1 MTSAHRGT
9 VPVHRIAVPV
19 SAPVPT
25 GSTNAYLVG
34 EDPALLIDPTDRTDD
49 LDEAVAAAN
58 VEHVAVTHAH
68 PDHVGAVAA
77 YAAETDA
84 TVWCRRGREAR
95 FADATGV
102 DPDRTFVEGTEL
114 PVGDGIGVIDTPGHA
129 PDHVAFET
137 AAGTLCGDVAIA
149 EGSVA
154 VAAPEGDVRA
164 YLVALRRLYA
174 RNPPRLFPGHGRVIE
189 DPRAVCERLLRRR
202 LDRERDALA
211 AVAAGARDVDAVV
224 EAVYDRDLSGVRGFA
239 RATIVAHL
247 EKLDAERRVRFDR
260 EAETVAPR

>member
-1 MTSAHRGT
+1 MTATPPNAPPIRR
-9 VPVHRIAVPV
+9 VPISVD
-19 SAPVPT
+19 APVPT
-25 GSTNAYLVG
+25 GSTNAYVVG
-34 EDPALLIDPTDRTDD
+34 DDPALLVDPQRRTEALDD
-49 LDEAVAAAN
+49 AVAA
-58 VEHVAVTHAH
+58 VSIEHITVTHAH
-68 PDHVGAVAA
+68 PDHVGAVET
-77 YAAETDA
+77 YAEETGA

-102 DPDRTFVEGTEL
+102 APDRTFVEGTDL
-114 PVGDGIGVIDTPGHA
+114 PVGDGVGVIDTPGHA

-137 AAGTLCGDVAIA
+137 DAGTLCGDVAIA

-211 AVAAGARDVDAVV
+211 AVAAGARDVDAVL

-260 EAETVAPR
+260 EAETVEPF